1 VEHLRVKF
9 YKDTRTLSSVKSKG
23 FSINILQLFGWA
35 ENFVLY
41 MKPKYSYLTIK
52 EHKRG
57 PSPKY
62 VYSLSRIYKRNVLG
76 YYNLVNMVIDSGD
89 P

>member
-1 VEHLRVKF
+1 
-9 YKDTRTLSSVKSKG
+9 
-23 FSINILQLFGWA
+23 
-35 ENFVLY
+35 
-41 MKPKYSYLTIK
+41 MKPKYSYLIIK

-62 VYSLSRIYKRNVLG
+62 VYSLSCIYTRNVLG